1 MDNEIAERIAM
12 ALEGIEKEL
21 ERQAVT
27 AEKALES
34 NLEWIAEQRE
44 RQAKAEEAQRKFA
57 AQIGLGI
64 GQPGIRG

>member
-12 ALEGIEKEL
+12 ALEGIEIEL

-44 RQAKAEEAQRKFA
+44 REEAQRKFA